1 MRRAAC
7 GRFDAAATTKR
18 GRYFRFDCELP
29 QSRQGKCRPVQVRY
43 PAPLQRAAGN
53 SPILMEVLSL
63 LFASSVPV

>member
-1 MRRAAC
+1 MRRAAG
-7 GRFDAAATTKR
+7 GRFDAAATTKAVH
-18 GRYFRFDCELP
+18 FLRFDCKLP